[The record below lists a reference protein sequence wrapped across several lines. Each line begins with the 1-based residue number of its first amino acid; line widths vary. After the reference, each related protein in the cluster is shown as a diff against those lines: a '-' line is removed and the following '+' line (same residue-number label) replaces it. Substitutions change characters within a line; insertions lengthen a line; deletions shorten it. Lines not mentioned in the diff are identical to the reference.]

1 MPQVQMVT
9 DQNYEEVVAKSDKP
23 VFLAI
28 GAMWCVDCQRIAPFF
43 GQFAEKYGD
52 KLLFASCMFDENP
65 GIKEKFDVRH
75 IPTLVLLKDGKVI
88 DTLVEPKSIAPF
100 KEFVEKALA
109 L

>member
-1 MPQVQMVT
+1 MSQVHMVT

-75 IPTLVLLKDGKVI
+75 IPTLVLLKDGKECGRAVGYRDYKSVNDFI
-88 DTLVEPKSIAPF
+88 DM
-100 KEFVEKALA
+100 
-109 L
+109 